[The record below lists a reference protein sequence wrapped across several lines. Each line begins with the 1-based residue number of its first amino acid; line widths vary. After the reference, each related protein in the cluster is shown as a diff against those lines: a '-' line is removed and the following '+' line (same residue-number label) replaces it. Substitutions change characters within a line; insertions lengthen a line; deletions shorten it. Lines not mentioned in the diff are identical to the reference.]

1 MGVKNLNTSNTQF
14 IKNDGLM
21 YNFYQLTNFY
31 EYSVYDLKIEISI
44 DIYRYYQWPNNK
56 TENQSQG

>member
-1 MGVKNLNTSNTQF
+1 
-14 IKNDGLM
+14 M

-31 EYSVYDLKIEISI
+31 EYSAYDLKSEISI